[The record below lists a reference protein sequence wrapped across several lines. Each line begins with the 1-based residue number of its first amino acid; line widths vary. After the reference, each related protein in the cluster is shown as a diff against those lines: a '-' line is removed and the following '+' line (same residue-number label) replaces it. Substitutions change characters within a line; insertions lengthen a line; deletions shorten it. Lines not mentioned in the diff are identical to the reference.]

1 MYMDNLEEYKNSK
14 IAIYGLGT
22 ETQRLLPELREKYDI
37 VGLLDGYRTE
47 GEVYGYAI
55 LSIEDAVRT
64 GIRMILVIARPGSCK
79 AIARRIGE
87 ICREKDIVLFDIR
100 GRDLLQHEEISY
112 SLNNLTGGT
121 RADLAEMISRADTV
135 SVDLFDTLVTRRVL
149 SYTDVF
155 GIVDS
160 RLKDRQVSIPSFSN
174 LRIAAEKALS
184 VDSAPDLKSIYEY
197 VLKESGVSQD
207 ISATDLADLEW
218 KTDLGTMVPRRDMCE
233 VVKNAADMG
242 KRIVIVT
249 DTYYHKERIER
260 VVRDVAGI
268 SEYSD
273 ILISCESG
281 TSKTQNLFDILIKN
295 EEGRKILHIG
305 DDEISDIEPAKKRGI
320 ETFRIYNGAD
330 ILDSL
335 GGMGLLSH
343 ADSLSDRIRVGMAVS
358 RVFNSPF
365 WFESDNRKIKVSTAV
380 DVGYLFCGP
389 LIADFVFW
397 MRESIRDQKMAQIL
411 FGARDG
417 YLVKDL
423 YDRIEE
429 EPKSVYFLTSRIAAI
444 RSGVSGDEDLAYV
457 DSMKFSGSREKALAA
472 RFGIYAEGFS
482 EEECKEAIFAKAAE
496 CRDNYIRYATDL
508 GISDGKTGF
517 FDFVAKGTTQY
528 FLDRILERHSF
539 GFYFL
544 QLEPEFMA
552 DKGLDITSFYTMEEK
567 DTSVIFDNYYI
578 LETILTSPDPQ
589 VLEFDEEGRP
599 VWADESRTEENLQCV
614 MDMQEGIREYFEDYL
629 SIVPESARRENKK
642 LDETFLALINHIR
655 IEDERFA
662 RLTVEDPF
670 FGRMTDI
677 KDVL

>member
-22 ETQRLLPELREKYDI
+22 ETQRLLPELRESYHI

-47 GEVYGYAI
+47 GEAYGYAV
-55 LSIEDAVRT
+55 LPLEDV
-64 GIRMILVIARPGSCK
+64 IRMGTKMILVIARPGSCK
-79 AIARRIGE
+79 AIARRISD
-87 ICREKDIVLFDIR
+87 ICRENDIVLFDIR
-100 GRDLLQHEEISY
+100 GRNLLQHEEISY

-121 RADLAEMISRADTV
+121 RADLIEMISRADTV
-135 SVDLFDTLVTRRVL
+135 SVDLFDTLVTRKVL

-155 GIVDS
+155 DIIDS
-160 RLKDRQVSIPSFSN
+160 RLKDRQISIPGFSN

-184 VDSAPDLKSIYEY
+184 VDSAPDLKTIYEY
-197 VLKESGVSQD
+197 VLKESGVMQD
-207 ISATDLADLEW
+207 ISAADLADMEW
-218 KTDLGTMVPRRDMCE
+218 ETDLGTMIPRREMCE
-233 VVKNAADMG
+233 VVKTAAGMG

-249 DTYYHKERIER
+249 DTYYHKKSIER

-273 ILISCESG
+273 ILISCERR
-281 TSKTQNLFDILIKN
+281 TSKTQKLFDVLIKN
-295 EEGRKILHIG
+295 EEERRILHIG
-305 DDEISDIEPAKKRGI
+305 DDEISDIEPAKERGI
-320 ETFRIYNGAD
+320 EVFRIFNGAD

-343 ADSLSDRIRVGMAVS
+343 AYSLSDRIRVGMAVS
-358 RVFNSPF
+358 RAFNSPF

-380 DVGYLFCGP
+380 DAGYLFCGP

-397 MRESIRDQKMAQIL
+397 LRESLHDQNIAQVL

-417 YLVKDL
+417 YLVKNL

-429 EPKSVYFLTSRIAAI
+429 GSKSVYFLTSRVAAI
-444 RSGVSGDEDLAYV
+444 RSGVSGEDDLAYV
-457 DSMKFSGSREKALAA
+457 DSMKYSGSREKALVA
-472 RFGIYAEGFS
+472 RFGIYAEGLS
-482 EEECKEAIFAKAAE
+482 EEECKEAIFANAAE
-496 CRDNYIRYATDL
+496 CRDNYIRYAMDL
-508 GISDGKTGF
+508 GISDGRTGF

-528 FLDRILERHSF
+528 FLDRILDRRLF

-552 DKGLDITSFYTMEEK
+552 DKGLDITSFYTMEER
-567 DTSVIFDNYYI
+567 DTSAIFDNYYI

-589 VLEFDEEGRP
+589 VLEFDGEGRP

-655 IEDERFA
+655 IEDERFE

-670 FGRMTDI
+670 FGRRTDI